1 MEKSNNCIVCLNDNN
16 NYTICNNCN
25 QSICKNCINESPI
38 YVKNK
43 CNCNIEFIE
52 HIKNNEKELYEVLKK
67 DIETN
72 FEYEIGDKN
81 LEIKELKNKL
91 SNKELSEKM
100 YSELQELLFLRCP
113 WGCNIII
120 DDFDGCNAITCDK
133 CKKEFCAIC
142 FEKCEDAHRH
152 IYKNHSGKLFKKSLF
167 EDYKENHRNK
177 IFKDYCYNKSL
188 EETNMLKARFFEKY
202 ERKTNET
209 RVDKFKDDMIDIL
222 ENIIENKD
230 FDKINNTD
238 EIRLICSS
246 EEKSIK
252 NGTINILKLI
262 IQIFIIDD
270 DKNTRKWENIDN
282 KNENIIPENLLIEY
296 DNLKSYLKL
305 KNGILISNIN
315 EEYEINNKVI
325 ELHDDYFIV
334 KCIKEYDRE
343 YNNLK
348 IWKKNDKINP
358 IIKTF
363 IGARNPEPIITD
375 IIENKEFNEDLNEYQ
390 QKILNLNELNDV
402 NIIEGPP
409 GTGKSYM
416 ITALIQKIN
425 NELSDFNIILL
436 SEKNGAIGA
445 VMEHL
450 NNRMLE
456 NEELLFSLISFGS
469 ENANKI
475 TKKYFKNN
483 KLNYYSKYIDI
494 GIEINNTEEI
504 KKKYNNN
511 IEKIYKSELNNLED
525 FLKENN
531 FNYKNLLDII
541 KNFIFN
547 NSIDKEKIKFLKI
560 EDCKNKIYEDNL
572 NKFKE
577 YDIDKDFK
585 REDLETMEIDTIEFD
600 NFIKLMEEN
609 NQIVQNNFEEKK
621 FLDLIEE
628 NIIIIMNK
636 DIIEK
641 NNKKKDKNKEE
652 IEQKIKTITDFFKE
666 YIYNLIDIFLM
677 CNPIINNI
685 KILNNQINELN
696 EKKNNIIKDFED
708 KCDEKQN
715 IFTSTIGSLNR
726 LLEHL
731 EIIENNKKTI
741 VIIDEGSTIPIH
753 ELGTLSLIKQNVI
766 SLVLV
771 GDPNQLPP
779 FGKLIKNN
787 NSKYNKYNEEITI
800 PSIFDKK
807 YLKVKSNHLEMQYRI
822 PFEIAEILNKYVY
835 NNKYNT
841 IETKKYCL
849 DTVRIINS
857 TTEDIKKANI
867 NEGEA
872 DKVVNIYNKYKYEY
886 KSIMILSP
894 YKNQVKLIKQKLG
907 NIQNVV
913 YSIDQSQGKECDLT
927 ILSMTKNYP
936 TSFINK
942 ERTVVALSRAK
953 NKLIVLC
960 NKQKIL
966 NTERIFDK
974 TGISKNIFRELIENN
989 SI

>member
-113 WGCNIII
+113 WECNTII
-120 DDFDGCNAITCDK
+120 DDFDGCNAITCDE

-142 FEKCEDAHRH
+142 FEKCGDAHDH
-152 IYKNHSGKLFKKSLF
+152 IRKNHSGKLFKKSLF

-202 ERKTNET
+202 ERKTNEI
-209 RVDKFKDDMIDIL
+209 RVDKFKDDMIEIL

-238 EIRLICSS
+238 KIRLICTS
-246 EEKSIK
+246 EEKPIK

-282 KNENIIPENLLIEY
+282 KNENIVPENLLIEY

-315 EEYEINNKVI
+315 EEYEINNKII
-325 ELHDDYFIV
+325 EFYDDYFIV

-343 YNNLK
+343 YNNLQ

-363 IGARNPEPIITD
+363 IGARQPEPIITD
-375 IIENKEFNEDLNEYQ
+375 IIEKKKFNENLNEYQ

-456 NEELLFSLISFGS
+456 DEELLFSLISFGS
-469 ENANKI
+469 ENANEI

-494 GIEINNTEEI
+494 NIEINNTIEI

-547 NSIDKEKIKFLKI
+547 NSIDKEQIKFLKI

-621 FLDLIEE
+621 FLNLIEE
-628 NIIIIMNK
+628 NIISIINE
-636 DIIEK
+636 DIIEE
-641 NNKKKDKNKEE
+641 NNKKKEKTKEE
-652 IEQKIKTITDFFKE
+652 IEQKIKIIKDFFKE

-677 CNPIINNI
+677 CNPIVNNI
-685 KILNNQINELN
+685 KILNNQIQELN
-696 EKKNNIIKDFED
+696 KEKNNIKKDFED

-726 LLEHL
+726 LLEHF
-731 EIIENNKKTI
+731 EIIKNIKKTI

-753 ELGTLSLIKQNVI
+753 ELGTLSLIKQKII

-787 NSKYNKYNEEITI
+787 NSKYNKYNKEITI

-857 TTEDIKKANI
+857 TTEDIKKENI

-872 DKVVNIYNKYKYEY
+872 DKVVKIYNKYKYEY

-894 YKNQVKLIKQKLG
+894 YKNQVKLIKQKLD

-936 TSFINK
+936 TSFMNK

-953 NKLIVLC
+953 NKLIVIC

>member
-1 MEKSNNCIVCLNDNN
+1 MEESNNCIVCLNDNN

-113 WGCNIII
+113 WGCNTII
-120 DDFDGCNAITCDK
+120 DDFDGCNAITCDE

-202 ERKTNET
+202 ERKTNEI
-209 RVDKFKDDMIDIL
+209 RVDKFKDDMIEIL

-238 EIRLICSS
+238 KIRLICTS
-246 EEKSIK
+246 EEKPIK

-282 KNENIIPENLLIEY
+282 KNENIVPENLLIEY

-305 KNGILISNIN
+305 KNGIIISNIN
-315 EEYEINNKVI
+315 EEYEINNKII
-325 ELHDDYFIV
+325 ELYDDYFIV

-343 YNNLK
+343 YNNLQ

-363 IGARNPEPIITD
+363 IGARQPEPIITD
-375 IIENKEFNEDLNEYQ
+375 IIEKKEFNENLNEYQ

-416 ITALIQKIN
+416 ITALIKKIN

-456 NEELLFSLISFGS
+456 DEELLFSLISFGS
-469 ENANKI
+469 ENANEI

-494 GIEINNTEEI
+494 DIEINNTEEI

-547 NSIDKEKIKFLKI
+547 NSIDKEQIKFLKI

-585 REDLETMEIDTIEFD
+585 REDLEIMEIDTIEFD

-609 NQIVQNNFEEKK
+609 NQIVQNYFEEKK

-628 NIIIIMNK
+628 NIIIIMNE
-636 DIIEK
+636 DIIEE
-641 NNKKKDKNKEE
+641 NNKKKEKTKEE
-652 IEQKIKTITDFFKE
+652 IEQKIKIIKDFFKE

-677 CNPIINNI
+677 CNPIVNNI
-685 KILNNQINELN
+685 KILNNQIQELN
-696 EKKNNIIKDFED
+696 EEKNKIKKDFED

-726 LLEHL
+726 LLEHF
-731 EIIENNKKTI
+731 EIIKNIKKTI

-753 ELGTLSLIKQNVI
+753 ELGTLSLIKQKII